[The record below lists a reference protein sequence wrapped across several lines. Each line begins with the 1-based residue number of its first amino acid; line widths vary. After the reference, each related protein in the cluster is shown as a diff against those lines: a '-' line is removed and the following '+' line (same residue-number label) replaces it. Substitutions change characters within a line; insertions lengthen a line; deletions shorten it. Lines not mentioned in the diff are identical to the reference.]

1 MSAMYP
7 VSIHRRIER
16 QWVERIKALK
26 LINSKIAVAGE
37 RVLEGGLSGER
48 VLIPV
53 KVADQRRLSDINQR
67 D

>member
-7 VSIHRRIER
+7 LSIHRRIER
-16 QWVERIKALK
+16 QWIARIKALK
-26 LINSKIAVAGE
+26 LINSKLAVASE

-53 KVADQRRLSDINQR
+53 KVADRRRLVGYKPT
-67 D
+67 

>member
-7 VSIHRRIER
+7 SSIHRRIER
-16 QWVERIKALK
+16 QWVARIKALE
-26 LINSKIAVAGE
+26 LINSKIAVAAE

-53 KVADQRRLSDINQR
+53 KVTDQRRLIGYKST
-67 D
+67 